1 MADPQL
7 DAIEDSDQE
16 EEAQPEEPRARRRR
30 AEVPLENLLRLLAGQ
45 RVIVRDREAAGS
57 NDELVA
63 GLKRSGM
70 LSRCDCGTLS
80 SSPDFGLA
88 SKRNFASLA
97 HRGMVRLISRPYG
110 VH

>member
-7 DAIEDSDQE
+7 DAIEDSDHDDAE
-16 EEAQPEEPRARRRR
+16 PEDVVEEPRARRRR

-45 RVIVRDREAAGS
+45 RVIVRDREAAGN
-57 NDELVA
+57 NDELIA

-70 LSRCDCGTLS
+70 LSRCDRGTLGS
-80 SSPDFGLA
+80 LPDFGLS

-97 HRGMVRLISRPYG
+97 HRGTVQFISQP
-110 VH
+110 